1 MKRMLPAMLV
11 LVTTCWMATS
21 TALAQRGVGETAG
34 VARQAVKPETV
45 LLSGTVLKVETG
57 PCENT
62 TGRSPLGT
70 HVLMKTEKGETLN
83 VHLGPAARVEF
94 VADELSAGLEVKVEG
109 FRTERMK
116 PNHYVAVSLTYG
128 DRTVQLRAAS
138 LQPTWA
144 GGAGG
149 GTRALGGGWGRGPG
163 GGAGYGY
170 QGGRGRG
177 RGYGQQAGRGPG
189 WGCYYYRAP
198 LGNVK

>member
-1 MKRMLPAMLV
+1 MNGMQSTMLALAAV
-11 LVTTCWMATS
+11 YWLTGS

-62 TGRSPLGT
+62 TGPSPLGT
-70 HVLMKTEKGETLN
+70 HFLMKTETGEKLN
-83 VHLGPAARVEF
+83 VHLGPAALVEF
-94 VADELSAGLEVKVEG
+94 VADELSAGLEVTVEG

-116 PNHYVAVSLTYG
+116 PNHYVAVSLTFG
-128 DRTVQLRAAS
+128 DRTVQLRAGS
-138 LQPTWA
+138 LQPLWA

-149 GTRALGGGWGRGPG
+149 GNRALGGGWGRGPG
-163 GGAGYGY
+163 RGAGYGY

-177 RGYGQQAGRGPG
+177 YGYGRQAGRGPG
-189 WGCYYYRAP
+189 WGCYYYRGPAGS
-198 LGNVK
+198 GN